1 MCGGE
6 SEGRVSR
13 LEAELEA
20 QKAVMGEQ
28 TALRQAI
35 LARLG
40 TSGGVPEKKET
51 RSARE
56 ADEEAGA
63 DGKEEDPFVTP
74 FRREP
79 RAGRARTVGAE
90 EQGPK
95 DKEQHVVVSY
105 GGIAINLPPNGTC
118 GPKATVA
125 NTKDKAYGFRV
136 RFEETRRGRVLGK
149 LVHFFRETSQA

>member
-20 QKAVMGEQ
+20 QKALMGEQ

-56 ADEEAGA
+56 ADVEAGV
-63 DGKEEDPFVTP
+63 DVKEEDPFVTP
-74 FRREP
+74 FRRDP
-79 RAGRARTVGAE
+79 RAGRAMSVGAE
-90 EQGPK
+90 EQGPQE
-95 DKEQHVVVSY
+95 KEQQVVAY
-105 GGIAINLPPNGTC
+105 GGITINLPPNGTC
-118 GPKATVA
+118 GPKATVG
-125 NTKDKAYGFRV
+125 NTKDKAYEFRV